1 MPTPMLGALVE
12 YGTDFL
18 GPIPNVVIFQFNPET
33 IVRTMAI
40 PPRAVDATQRETSQ
54 AGEPAYE
61 RFTVTTTFSAADQRN
76 TSDPIGSLFGV
87 GPQLAALQ
95 AMVYP
100 VATPGGILGAA
111 VGAVVDA
118 IGSALGGSQG
128 PPPTQP
134 IPRQQ
139 TPRILFIWGSSRII
153 PVIIESMTITE
164 QIFDT
169 FLNPIEAQVAIGL
182 AAITPGAC
190 ANDTIGQGAL
200 AYTKMIQDTMA
211 TVNLA
216 NSAALVTHLIPIP
229 F

>member
-18 GPIPNVVIFQFNPET
+18 GPIPNAVIFQFNPET
-33 IVRTMAI
+33 LERTLSI

-61 RFTVTTTFSAADQRN
+61 RFTVTATFSAADQRN
-76 TSDPIGSLFGV
+76 TSNAIGITFGV

-100 VATPGGILGAA
+100 VKTPGGLVGAA
-111 VGAVVDA
+111 VDA
-118 IGSALGGSQG
+118 IGSLLGSQG
-128 PPPTQP
+128 PAPTQP

-139 TPRILFIWGSSRII
+139 TPRILFIWGTTRIV
-153 PVIIESMTITE
+153 PVIIESLTISE
-164 QIFDT
+164 QIYDGM
-169 FLNPIEAQVAIGL
+169 LNPLEAQVAIGL
-182 AAITPGAC
+182 AVITPCGC
-190 ANDTIGQGAL
+190 SGDKIGQGAL
-200 AYTKMIQDTMA
+200 AYTQLASDTMA
-211 TVNLA
+211 NLNLA
-216 NSAALVTHLIPIP
+216 NTAALVTHLIP

>member
-1 MPTPMLGALVE
+1 MFTPMLGALVE

-33 IVRTMAI
+33 IMRTISI

-61 RFTVTTTFSAADQRN
+61 RFTVTTTFSAADQLN
-76 TSDPIGSLFGV
+76 SSNPLAILYGV

-100 VATPGGILGAA
+100 IATPGGLIGAA
-111 VGAVVDA
+111 IGAVVDA
-118 IGSALGGSQG
+118 VGSLLGSQG

-139 TPRILFIWGSSRII
+139 TPRILFIWGTTRII
-153 PVIIESMTITE
+153 PVIIESLTITE
-164 QIFDT
+164 QIYDAI
-169 FLNPIEAQVAIGL
+169 LNPIEAQVEIGL
-182 AAITPGAC
+182 AAITPDAC
-190 ANDTIGQGAL
+190 ANDTVGQGAL
-200 AYTKMIQDTMA
+200 AYTKMMQDTMA
-211 TVNLA
+211 SLNLA
-216 NSAALVTHLIPIP
+216 NSAALVTHLIP

>member
-1 MPTPMLGALVE
+1 MPAALPGALVE

-33 IVRTMAI
+33 MTRTLSI

-61 RFTVTTTFSAADQRN
+61 RFTVKASFSAADQRN
-76 TSDPIGSLFGV
+76 TSNPVGLTLGV

-100 VATPGGILGAA
+100 VKTPGGVFGLA
-111 VGAVVDA
+111 VDA
-118 IGSALGGSQG
+118 IGSLLGASG

-139 TPRILFIWGSSRII
+139 TPRILFIWGPTRIV
-153 PVIIESMTITE
+153 PVIIESLTITE
-164 QIFDT
+164 QIYDGM
-169 FLNPIEAQVAIGL
+169 LNPLEAEVEIGL
-182 AAITPGAC
+182 AIITPCAC
-190 ANDTIGQGAL
+190 CGDTIGQGAL
-200 AYTKMIQDTMA
+200 AYTQMAQDTMA
-211 TVNLA
+211 TVNLV
-216 NSAALVTHLIPIP
+216 NSAALITHLIP

>member
-18 GPIPNVVIFQFNPET
+18 GPVPNVVIFQFNPET
-33 IVRTMAI
+33 IARTLSI

-61 RFTVTTTFSAADQRN
+61 RFTITATFSAADQRN
-76 TSDPIGSLFGV
+76 SANPIGIAFGV

-100 VATPGGILGAA
+100 VKTPGGLIGAA
-111 VGAVVDA
+111 VDT
-118 IGSALGGSQG
+118 IGSLLGPQG

-139 TPRILFIWGSSRII
+139 TPRILFIWGTSRIV
-153 PVIIESMTITE
+153 PVLIESLTITE
-164 QIFDT
+164 QIYDGM
-169 FLNPIEAQVAIGL
+169 LNPLEAEVAIGL
-182 AAITPGAC
+182 AVLTPCSCCG
-190 ANDTIGQGAL
+190 DTIGQGAL
-200 AYTKMIQDTMA
+200 AYTQMARDTMA
-211 TVNLA
+211 AVNLA
-216 NSAALVTHLIPIP
+216 NSAALVTHLIP

>member
-1 MPTPMLGALVE
+1 MPTPVLGALVE

-33 IVRTMAI
+33 IARTIVI

-61 RFTVTTTFSAADQRN
+61 RFTITTTFSAADQRN
-76 TSDPIGSLFGV
+76 ASDPIGITLGV

-100 VATPGGILGAA
+100 VATPGGIIGAA

-118 IGSALGGSQG
+118 IGSALGSQG
-128 PPPTQP
+128 PAPTQP

-139 TPRILFIWGSSRII
+139 TPRILFIWGLTRII
-153 PVIIESMTITE
+153 PVIIETLTITE
-164 QIFDT
+164 QVYDAT
-169 FLNPIEAQVAIGL
+169 LNPIEAQVAIGL

-190 ANDTIGQGAL
+190 ANDTVGQGAL
-200 AYTKMIQDTMA
+200 AYTKMAQDTMA
-211 TVNLA
+211 SVNLA
-216 NSAALVTHLIPIP
+216 NSAALVTHLIP